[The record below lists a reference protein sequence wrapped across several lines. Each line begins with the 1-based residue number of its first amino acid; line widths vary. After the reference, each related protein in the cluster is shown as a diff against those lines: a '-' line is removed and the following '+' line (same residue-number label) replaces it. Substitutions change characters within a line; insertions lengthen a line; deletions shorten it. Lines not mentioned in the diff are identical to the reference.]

1 MFVLLWMWSKILLI
15 LMDIL
20 EPILSLFFKVQ
31 YVIEELKYGR
41 KIFRQELERACRR
54 GDFQVAVEGG
64 VGVVW
69 D

>member
-1 MFVLLWMWSKILLI
+1 
-15 LMDIL
+15 MDIL

-41 KIFRQELERACRR
+41 KIFRQELEPACRR
-54 GDFQVAVEGG
+54 GDFQVGVEGG